1 MNKLLVDFQKHL
13 EGLDF
18 AKLTIRGY
26 LADLRHFSRW
36 FEQTNGE
43 ELAVELITPTDVKDY
58 KQFLL
63 TVERR
68 KASTVNR
75 RLAAL
80 SALAKWA
87 RQTGQIQS
95 DPTENIKSVAVA
107 ARGPNWLDKRQQHA
121 LIRAIEQDLQV
132 AKVNFP
138 KRWVTRR
145 RDASLVL
152 FLLHTGLRLGETI
165 QLRIDDIQLSERK
178 GSVLVRQGK
187 GNKERVVPLNT
198 EARKALQEWIAVRP
212 EGEYLWVTV
221 ERQPDCLS
229 GRTVQRILRRY
240 AKDAKI
246 DELTPHVL
254 RHSFAKNL
262 VNSEVGLEKVAA
274 LLGHSSLNTTRVYI
288 TPSER
293 DLAGTLLSSTR
304 FSATSQPPIST
315 WMQPPTNCME
325 KE

>member
-1 MNKLLVDFQKHL
+1 MNKLLMDFQKHL
-13 EGLDF
+13 DGLDF
-18 AKLTIRGY
+18 AKLTVRGY
-26 LADLRHFSRW
+26 LADLRHFLRW

-58 KQFLL
+58 KQFML

-80 SALAKWA
+80 SALARWA
-87 RQTGQIQS
+87 RQTGQIQD
-95 DPTENIKSVAVA
+95 DPTEHIKAVA
-107 ARGPNWLDKRQQHA
+107 IAPRGPKWLDKRQQHK
-121 LIRAIEQDLQV
+121 LIRAIEKDLQL
-132 AKVNFP
+132 AKSSFP

-165 QLRIDDIQLSERK
+165 QLRIDDVQLSERK

-198 EARKALQEWIAVRP
+198 EARKALQGWMAVRP

-221 ERQPDCLS
+221 EGKHDGLS

-246 DELTPHVL
+246 AELTPHVL

-262 VNSEVGLEKVAA
+262 VNNEVGLEKVAA
-274 LLGHSSLNTTRVYI
+274 LLGHSNLNTTRVYI

-293 DLAGTLLSSTR
+293 DLEMAVETLG
-304 FSATSQPPIST
+304 
-315 WMQPPTNCME
+315 E
-325 KE
+325 